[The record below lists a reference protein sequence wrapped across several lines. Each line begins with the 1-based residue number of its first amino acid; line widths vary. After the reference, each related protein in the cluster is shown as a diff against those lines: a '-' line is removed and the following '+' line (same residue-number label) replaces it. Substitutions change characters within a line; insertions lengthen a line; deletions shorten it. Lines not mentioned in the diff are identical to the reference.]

1 MKLTSQNRLI
11 LLFSIV
17 LSSSGCASSTGA
29 AGTASYANTDKGP
42 YSNFLVVAI
51 EDNYTSR
58 AQFERTVV
66 SQLKQRGASGTPF
79 YQAAGGNKPV
89 NRDTV
94 RAALAGSDFDAVLVT
109 RVLSSDADME
119 VKAES
124 AAAKVSRRNDTPVD
138 FFRYNY
144 EELDEPGSITVHTAA
159 TLATN
164 LYAVTGEK
172 QIWSYEVA
180 SSDSENVGQLI
191 DKMAARIVRQLQRD
205 KLIAK

>member
-1 MKLTSQNRLI
+1 VQLTSRNRWI
-11 LLFSIV
+11 LLFSLV
-17 LSSSGCASSTGA
+17 LVSSGCASSTGA
-29 AGTASYANTDKGP
+29 AGAASGASRDNAP
-42 YSNFLVVAI
+42 YSNILVVAI
-51 EDNYTSR
+51 ADNYTSR

-66 SQLKQRGASGTPF
+66 SQLKQRSASGTPF

-94 RAALAGSDFDAVLVT
+94 RAVLTGGDFDAVLVT
-109 RVLSSDADME
+109 RVLSSDANME
-119 VKAES
+119 IKADS
-124 AAAKVSRRNDTPVD
+124 AATKVSRRNDKPVD

-144 EELDEPGSITVHTAA
+144 EELDEPGSIAVHTAA

-172 QIWSYEVA
+172 NVWSYEVA
-180 SSDSENVGQLI
+180 SSNSENVGQLI
-191 DKMAARIVRQLQRD
+191 DDTAARIVRQLQRD